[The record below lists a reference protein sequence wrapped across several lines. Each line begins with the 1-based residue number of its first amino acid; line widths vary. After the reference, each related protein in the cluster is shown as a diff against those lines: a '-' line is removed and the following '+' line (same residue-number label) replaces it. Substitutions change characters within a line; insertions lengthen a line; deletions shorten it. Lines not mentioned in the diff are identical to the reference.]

1 MEKNFKYFIYS
12 QGIVTLFGSL
22 LSFAIDLW
30 IYEITKSYKIF
41 IFIAFIMA
49 IVPLVFSLITGIL
62 SDKFRKTNILLLCNI
77 IFILN
82 LSFLYYLFVNEV
94 KNIHLYIV
102 FIVITAIVNEF
113 RYTASSSLI
122 PIISKDRI
130 VEYNSI
136 QQFFRGAI
144 VISSPTLAL
153 IAYNFFGIK
162 YLIILLSIAQFI
174 LLVSTFY
181 IKDLEKNEY
190 KNKENNK
197 NLKESFQWIMKNKSL
212 KYNLYFF
219 SMISAFLMS
228 YSAIIIPYIIAKE
241 GANTLAILITAQ
253 GCGMLLSSIL
263 IKKIKI
269 STNSIFYYSTLIVG
283 GMIYLIGFS
292 NIKSIIYFSGFGIGF
307 FLGLISIS
315 NQSIWQTNIPSEMQG
330 KIISIRS
337 TILYTISPIIIF
349 SIIPL
354 SDLFKKISFNTFGFL
369 LTQSELL
376 SYTLMVIGLF
386 IVTGSILFKRKIL
399 V

>member
-1 MEKNFKYFIYS
+1 
-12 QGIVTLFGSL
+12 
-22 LSFAIDLW
+22 
-30 IYEITKSYKIF
+30 
-41 IFIAFIMA
+41 MA

-82 LSFLYYLFVNEV
+82 LSFLYYLIVNEV

-102 FIVITAIVNEF
+102 FIVVTAIVNEF

-122 PIISKDRI
+122 PIVSKDRI

-153 IAYNFFGIK
+153 IVYKFFGIK
-162 YLIILLSIAQFI
+162 YLIILLSIAQLI
-174 LLVSTFY
+174 LLVSTFS

-337 TILYTISPIIIF
+337 TILYTISPIVIF

-386 IVTGSILFKRKIL
+386 IITGSILFKRKIL